1 MSSALSISR
10 LRAVL
15 GGFSRGYWIFYAT
28 AFCMD
33 LGFGL
38 FIFLFNLYLTDL
50 HFDESVIGHAMAFL
64 TLGNVA
70 GTIPATFLVRRR
82 GLRPLLFISFI
93 AVPLFSF
100 LRTFILWLPAQYGLA
115 FLTGVALCGWP
126 ICFSPA
132 IASLTTAQ
140 NRAAGFSVAFA
151 TGIGLGTIAGI
162 AGGFLPQ
169 LFQRALPHTTLVD
182 GIRIVLQL
190 ACVLTLLGALPLLR
204 LRFPYHHDPPGKR
217 TRIFHPFLFRFLPP
231 FILWNV
237 VTGSFPI
244 FGAVYLQKSLGIP
257 LTSLG
262 TVFSASQLLQFGAV
276 LLAPLLFQR
285 IGISRGIAVAQALT
299 ATFLVLIAVTRFP
312 AFAISF
318 YLLYFAAQYMSGPG
332 IYTMLMDSVPEEE
345 RSTASAVQNLSGALC
360 QAATQAITGVSIVAF
375 GYAPVLI
382 AIAGVG
388 LLTALLF
395 LGLRVPNSAAADA
408 AAHDACSSQPD
419 LPIEK
424 AVQ

>member
-1 MSSALSISR
+1 MPSALSISR

-15 GGFSRGYWIFYAT
+15 SGFSPGYWLFYAV

-82 GLRPLLFISFI
+82 GMRPLLFITLT
-93 AVPLFSF
+93 AVPLFSI

-151 TGIGLGTIAGI
+151 TGIGLGALAGI
-162 AGGFLPQ
+162 AGGFLPR
-169 LFQRALPHTTLVD
+169 FFERTLPHATLVD

-190 ACVLTLLGALPLLR
+190 ACVLTFLGLLPLLR
-204 LRFPYHHDPPGKR
+204 LSFAHHPDPPGKR

-244 FGAVYLQKSLGIP
+244 FGAVYLQKSFGIP

-262 TVFSASQLLQFGAV
+262 AVFSGSQLLQFGAV
-276 LLAPLLFQR
+276 LLTPLLFQR
-285 IGISRGIAVAQALT
+285 IGLNRGIAAAQAVT
-299 ATFLVLIAVTRFP
+299 SAFLVLLAVTRFP
-312 AFAISF
+312 SFAMTF
-318 YLLYFAAQYMSGPG
+318 YLFYFAAQYMSTPG
-332 IYTMLMDSVPEEE
+332 IYTLLMDSVPEQE

-375 GYAPVLI
+375 GYSPVLI

-388 LLTALLF
+388 VLTALLF
-395 LGLRVPNSAAADA
+395 LGMRVQNSALARE
-408 AAHDACSSQPD
+408 ACSSHPD